1 MFIKFLGLLQN
12 SVDFTIEY
20 DETSISI
27 TVTKGYQHQCLLH
40 DCGRDKYGCNEG
52 SASTQEYRVFH

>member
-27 TVTKGYQHQCLLH
+27 RIKV
-40 DCGRDKYGCNEG
+40 E
-52 SASTQEYRVFH
+52 